1 MNLRKT
7 CHRAVSP
14 KITPYSC
21 VLICCHY
28 RYMIALHST
37 LSLICGIVTL
47 KQDVNFMAL
56 DKFEEITLYCAS
68 FLVRFYFFLSLRFIA
83 NRNWLPRHIKEELLS
98 TPSPSAIFKC
108 ISLDIHRE
116 SSSFFTA
123 RAHKEMKQALA
134 NIIQKI

>member
-1 MNLRKT
+1 MRLLFRALIMNLRKT

-68 FLVRFYFFLSLRFIA
+68 FLVRFCLFLSLRFTA

-108 ISLDIHRE
+108 IHWI
-116 SSSFFTA
+116 FTGKVPHFLPPGPTK
-123 RAHKEMKQALA
+123 R
-134 NIIQKI
+134 